1 VVLKPFSKKEK
12 GQTFIVPI
20 VAAAV
25 SVVVILAIIAGFN
38 VFMVS
43 YNTPKAIDFLT
54 GQGYVVL
61 AAGEY
66 DLIAKEATAYAAVVN
81 AEVAV
86 IAAEEAAAKVDL
98 FNSAEVFLF
107 PTTTNLT
114 CVFTAGNTNVWSA
127 WTEVEDSGTTTLSSA
142 FAVDPGY
149 ISDMLFFLPSDAAD
163 GYNIELAYGASKTN
177 LGRVAMWA
185 LADGDIAYTIPIK
198 SRRVPA
204 GETIYYRMQSTGA
217 NGATVQV
224 RFRYFYE

>member
-1 VVLKPFSKKEK
+1 VLKPFSNKEK
-12 GQTFIVPI
+12 GQASIVH
-20 VAAAV
+20 
-25 SVVVILAIIAGFN
+25 VVYVLLAIGLVIAIIAGFN
-38 VFMVS
+38 QFS
-43 YNTPKAIDFLT
+43 TAYNTPIAIDFLT
-54 GQGYVVL
+54 SQGYVVL

-66 DLIAKEATAYAAVVN
+66 ELLAKEATAYAAVAN
-81 AEVAV
+81 AEAAV
-86 IAAEEAAAKVDL
+86 IAAEAAATKVDL
-98 FNSAEVFLF
+98 FNSAEVYLF

-114 CVFTAGNTNVWSA
+114 CVFTAGDTNVWSA

-142 FAVDPGY
+142 FAADPGY

-198 SRRVPA
+198 SRMVPA